1 MELPSTPHPLSC
13 QKWGSHACTTN
24 QPGQH
29 GLGRSARG
37 RQDVQ
42 VKCLPR
48 SGLGSMKEASGW
60 VGAWGSRYS
69 PAPGLSALPPSEP
82 AERCGRSGSGPLS
95 QSVKGAASG
104 CSGRRVEAG
113 ARGLGGAHAA
123 PRETEAGDWPWAPGL
138 GCPCLGSPPARPR
151 CPHVLTART
160 SGLQTLPQNRPRPGA
175 LRPSPAWPDA
185 GSQVTVPDAGS
196 PISRALIGPW
206 RAADARAEP
215 SGCRRG
221 RRSAPGLHGNGQAA
235 PPGPLGSGVCS
246 SARLPG

>member
-13 QKWGSHACTTN
+13 QKWGSHACTPN
-24 QPGQH
+24 RPGQQ

-69 PAPGLSALPPSEP
+69 PAPGLSAPPPSEP
-82 AERCGRSGSGPLS
+82 
-95 QSVKGAASG
+95 QKGAGAQAPGLSPNP
-104 CSGRRVEAG
+104 SRAPRRDGVEAG

-151 CPHVLTART
+151 CPHVLAART
-160 SGLQTLPQNRPRPGA
+160 SGLQTLPQNRPRPGD

-185 GSQVTVPDAGS
+185 GSPSDS
-196 PISRALIGPW
+196 P
-206 RAADARAEP
+206 
-215 SGCRRG
+215 G
-221 RRSAPGLHGNGQAA
+221 RRKSNLASPHW
-235 PPGPLGSGVCS
+235 PV
-246 SARLPG
+246 ARCGRTRRAFWLPAR